1 MLGSLVLSGTVPFVP
16 RIRSG
21 DGSSHITD
29 PFPIGEKYMSTSI
42 FPTPRTGSERISYGL
57 SSVGL
62 THWCV
67 LRTRMRAG
75 PRQAFLF
82 VVVEFTYL

>member
-1 MLGSLVLSGTVPFVP
+1 MLGSLVLTGTFPFVP

-29 PFPIGEKYMSTSI
+29 PLSIGEKHMSI
-42 FPTPRTGSERISYGL
+42 FQTPRAGSERISYGL

-62 THWCV
+62 TH
-67 LRTRMRAG
+67 
-75 PRQAFLF
+75 
-82 VVVEFTYL
+82 

>member
-1 MLGSLVLSGTVPFVP
+1 MLGSLVLTGTFPFVP

-29 PFPIGEKYMSTSI
+29 PLSIGEKHMSTSI
-42 FPTPRTGSERISYGL
+42 FQAPTAGSERISCGL

-62 THWCV
+62 TH
-67 LRTRMRAG
+67 
-75 PRQAFLF
+75 
-82 VVVEFTYL
+82 